1 MTSGYWQQVVSTGLG
16 VPDDRPLDELTAELT
31 AMLGSPDPAQRD
43 GIAYPALATWIEQGT
58 YDHLLAGLGDGIAEG
73 LLNGLG
79 EAEGTGVFRRS
90 FSALVLAECIA
101 RDTVAGLLP
110 GDKILAWGDR
120 LAGWFLREQDTRGWV
135 EPHGWAHAIA
145 HGADAIGQLGAS
157 RHLAVPELTVLL
169 DVLADRVTDVA
180 TPPLLSGEL
189 DRLASATCVILRRDL
204 VPLSVVEPWVARLAS
219 AASTAGRRGDPFA
232 GTTNAEGYLR
242 SLYLHVE
249 LATPAPAIR
258 SDLLLTLVEALR
270 STNPHT
276 LGRA

>member
-1 MTSGYWQQVVSTGLG
+1 MSSGYWQQVVSTGLG
-16 VPDDRPLDELTAELT
+16 VPEDRPLDELTVELT

-43 GIAYPALATWIEQGT
+43 GIAYPALATWIEKGT
-58 YDHLLAGLGDGIAEG
+58 YDHLLGGLGDGIAEG

-79 EAEGTGVFRRS
+79 DTDGTSVFRRS

-110 GDKILAWGDR
+110 AAKVLAWGDR
-120 LAGWFLREQDTRGWV
+120 LAGWFLRERDTRGWV
-135 EPHGWAHAIA
+135 EGHGWAHAVA

-157 RHLAVPELTVLL
+157 RHLGVPELTVML
-169 DVLADRVTDVA
+169 DVLADRITDA
-180 TPPLLSGEL
+180 GTPPLLAGEL
-189 DRLASATCVILRRDL
+189 DRMAAATCVILRRNL
-204 VPLSVVEPWVARLAS
+204 VPLSVVEPWVARV
-219 AASTAGRRGDPFA
+219 AAAARTAGRRGDPYA

-249 LATPAPAIR
+249 LAPPAPAIR

-270 STNPHT
+270 STNPYT
-276 LGRA
+276 LGPS